1 MEAKTEQ
8 PTPKKRQDARKEG
21 QVTRSSEIVDG
32 TQLLVSTL
40 WFWLEG
46 PKLMAGLQ
54 DIFKH
59 TVTSISLPFHQVL
72 TQTVFLCA
80 QLLIRFIGSL
90 AIALVLV
97 TMLASFAQTGVLF
110 IPKKLMPQLSAL
122 NPASNAKNLFSMKKL
137 YSLLL
142 ILFKV
147 VLLSFVFFYILTRYG
162 RSLVFLPDC
171 GLQCALPTLAKLCS
185 WLLGSL
191 IAFYIVLGII
201 DYLFEHRQLMKQ
213 LMMSK
218 EEIKQEFKNIE
229 RNPAIKQRIRAMHE
243 EVQRSDM
250 PSRVARSSALIRNPS
265 HLAVCL
271 YYKQDETPLPIVT
284 EKGSGYHAL
293 RMIGVAWRHHVPIV
307 ANLPLAQQLMRDSQ
321 VDEYIPETLFEPVAE
336 VLNLIMLGAE
346 EEEEEEV
353 EATEESETEQDTS
366 EELNSPKQVHEDAES
381 HLRDS
386 AH

>member
-21 QVTRSSEIVDG
+21 QVARSGEIVDG
-32 TQLLVSTL
+32 AQLIVATV

-46 PKLMAGLQ
+46 PKLMASVQ
-54 DIFKH
+54 EIFKH
-59 TVTSISLPFHQVL
+59 ATASISLPFDQILEHTAL
-72 TQTVFLCA
+72 LCV

-90 AIALVLV
+90 TIALVLV
-97 TMLASFAQTGVLF
+97 TMFASFVQTGVMF

-147 VLLSFVFFYILTRYG
+147 VLLALVFFYILNRYG

-171 GLQCALPTLAKLCS
+171 GVQCTIPTLAKLCG

-191 IAFYIVLGII
+191 IAFYIVLGSI

-229 RNPAIKQRIRAMHE
+229 RNLAIKQRMRAMHE

-250 PSRVARSSALIRNPS
+250 PSRVARSSVVVRNPT
-265 HLAVCL
+265 HIAVCL
-271 YYKQDETPLPIVT
+271 YYKQNETPLPVVT
-284 EKGSGYHAL
+284 EKGVGHHAL
-293 RMIGVAWRHHVPIV
+293 RMIGVAQQYNVPIV
-307 ANLPLAQQLMRDSQ
+307 ANILLAQQLMRDTQ
-321 VDEYIPETLFEPVAE
+321 IDETIPESLFEPVAE
-336 VLNLIMLGAE
+336 VLNLIMLDE
-346 EEEEEEV
+346 EEEEAE
-353 EATEESETEQDTS
+353 TEEETAKDVNLPERAPER
-366 EELNSPKQVHEDAES
+366 EEPEDRA
-381 HLRDS
+381 
-386 AH
+386 AV